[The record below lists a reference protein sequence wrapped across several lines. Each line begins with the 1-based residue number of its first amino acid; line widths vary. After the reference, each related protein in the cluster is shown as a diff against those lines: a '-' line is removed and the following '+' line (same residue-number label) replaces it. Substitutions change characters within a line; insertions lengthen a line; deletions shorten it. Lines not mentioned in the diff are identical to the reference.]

1 MKIFFDNL
9 TETAG
14 WRPWKGKFALNTSY
28 HGEYLNNGD
37 ASSTINR
44 VKWPGS
50 HVIAS
55 ADKIFNFTVRN
66 YFNGD
71 SWLPDTN
78 IPYDSG
84 L

>member
-1 MKIFFDNL
+1 MKTFFDNL
-9 TETAG
+9 TETTG
-14 WRPWKGKFALNTSY
+14 WRPWKGKFALNTLY

-37 ASSTINR
+37 DSSTINR
-44 VKWPGS
+44 VKWPGY

-55 ADKIFNFTVRN
+55 ADKIFNFTIRN
-66 YFNGD
+66 FFNGD